1 MKRTLPQL
9 LAMALLGAALMA
21 LLLLLT
27 KGGLL
32 NSWALDQ
39 LWYLNGP
46 IPATRS
52 RDPAVYNPEVVVAG
66 IDNPTLR
73 ALRGSHPRLPRQVHA
88 ALIDRLTAMGA
99 RLIGFDVTFD
109 QPGDPVE
116 DAILLESVKR
126 SGRVISNCYLKNDEA
141 FSRLWIEGRAFFREA
156 ARSEGF
162 VDMPLDY
169 DHFIRRTRL
178 YAPKG
183 DLPCRVSLALAMYL
197 ADIGRQPSDVEYR
210 RTHLLLPRVEGL
222 APVALALDHT
232 GLSLIGFQGPPGT
245 VPTFSVLE
253 ILEGKVATAAIQDKC
268 VLVGGV
274 AEEFRDSFHTPF
286 SKKGDMPGVEIH
298 AHILQNL
305 FMNRL
310 PREWTGPTW
319 WLFLLGLTMATA
331 LFSGWRKPE
340 RAVFWVAGAALAA
353 LVIVLWL
360 FPAQAL
366 FLNPFDLWAA
376 LALGWLSALS
386 LDTLWLRQEKNTI
399 ARLFH
404 RYVAP
409 NLLDQLLEHPEA
421 IALGGARRQA
431 VVLFADVRG
440 FTRICEERPPE
451 DVITFLNTYFN
462 AVTQIIFDHGG
473 VLDKYIGDG
482 LMAFFGVPLA
492 SGREAEQAVRAAL
505 AIRQTL
511 VKLRAEGQ
519 AVGDFPIQEIGIGI
533 NGGEVVVGNVGSEMH
548 QEYTLLG
555 DTVNVAARLE
565 ALARSGEILI
575 SSWVAQ
581 RLPPGVFRLE
591 ARGAMQVK
599 GRRGEVEAFEVVGL
613 VAGETPQPSGP
624 PATTA
629 DLQKSPENA
638 DA

>member
-1 MKRTLPQL
+1 MKRTFRQL
-9 LAMALLGAALMA
+9 LAMALIAGALMV

-46 IPATRS
+46 IPSTRS
-52 RDPAVYNPEVVVAG
+52 RMPPTYDPEVVVAG
-66 IDNPTLR
+66 IDNQTLR
-73 ALRGSHPRLPRQVHA
+73 VLRGSHHRLPRQVHA

-109 QPGDPVE
+109 QPGEPGE
-116 DAILLESVKR
+116 DDALLEAVKR
-126 SGRVISNCYLKNDEA
+126 SDRVVSNCYLKNDEA
-141 FSRLWIEGRAFFREA
+141 FSRIWIEGRAFFRAA

-197 ADIGRQPSDVEYR
+197 TDIGRLPSDVGYQ

-222 APVALALDHT
+222 DPVPLALDHT
-232 GLSLIGFQGPPGT
+232 GLSLIGFQGGPGT
-245 VPTFSVLE
+245 IPTFPVVD
-253 ILEGKVATAAIQDKC
+253 ILEGKVATAAIKDKC

-319 WLFLLGLTMATA
+319 WLFLLALAMLTAA
-331 LFSGWRKPE
+331 FSGWRKPE
-340 RAVFWVAGAALAA
+340 RAVLWIVAAA
-353 LVIVLWL
+353 LVAIVAVLWL

-376 LALGWLSALS
+376 LALGWISAIS

-421 IALGGARRQA
+421 IALGGARREA

-462 AVTQIIFDHGG
+462 AVTQIIFEHGG

-492 SGREAEQAVRAAL
+492 TGNEAEQAVRAAL
-505 AIRQTL
+505 AIRQAL

-519 AVGDFPIQEIGIGI
+519 AVGDFPIREIGIGI

-565 ALARSGEILI
+565 ALARSGEVLVTR
-575 SSWVAQ
+575 WVAQ
-581 RLPPGVFRLE
+581 RLPPGVFRVE
-591 ARGAMQVK
+591 SRGLMQVK

-613 VAGETPQPSGP
+613 ASGGTPLQETPKP
-624 PATTA
+624 
-629 DLQKSPENA
+629 A